1 MALFNKKKITLDEIV
16 AALEE
21 MTPEDKSAL
30 KAMLDD
36 SPAEQEA
43 PAEETTEEVTET
55 EETEDAPVV
64 EEAPTEE
71 IEESTNDGEES
82 PAPDDVE
89 AQTEAP
95 VEAEEETPVEEAVT
109 EEVAEAEAEAEENTD
124 KSELSELYAMF
135 DDLKKTVEALAAR
148 INADDENEGNEDESE
163 AFGITPTNF
172 GGDTHQESD
181 VEKMKAKY
189 WSF

>member
-21 MTPEDKSAL
+21 MTPEDKAAL

-36 SPAEQEA
+36 SPAEEEA
-43 PAEETTEEVTET
+43 PAEETTEEVTEI
-55 EETEDAPVV
+55 EETEDAPV

-71 IEESTNDGEES
+71 IEESTNDGEET
-82 PAPDDVE
+82 PTPDDAE

-124 KSELSELYAMF
+124 KGEISELYAKF

-163 AFGITPTNF
+163 AFGITPNNF

>member
-16 AALEE
+16 AALNE
-21 MTPEDKSAL
+21 MTPEDKAAL

-36 SPAEQEA
+36 SPADEEA

-71 IEESTNDGEES
+71 IEESTNDGEET
-82 PAPDDVE
+82 PTPDDVE

-109 EEVAEAEAEAEENTD
+109 EEVAEAEAEENTD
-124 KSELSELYAMF
+124 KGELSELYAML

-163 AFGITPTNF
+163 AFGITPNNF

>member
-21 MTPEDKSAL
+21 MTPEDKAAL

-36 SPAEQEA
+36 TPAEEEA

-71 IEESTNDGEES
+71 IEESTNDGEET
-82 PAPDDVE
+82 PTPDDVE

-95 VEAEEETPVEEAVT
+95 VEAEEEAPVEEAVT
-109 EEVAEAEAEAEENTD
+109 EEVAETEENTD
-124 KSELSELYAMF
+124 KGEISELYAMLA
-135 DDLKKTVEALAAR
+135 DLKKTVEALAAR

-163 AFGITPTNF
+163 AFGITPNNF